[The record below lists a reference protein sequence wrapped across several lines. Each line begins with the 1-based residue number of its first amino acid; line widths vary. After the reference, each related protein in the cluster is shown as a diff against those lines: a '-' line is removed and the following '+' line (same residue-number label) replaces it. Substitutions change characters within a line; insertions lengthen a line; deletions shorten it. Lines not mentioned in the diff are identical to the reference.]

1 MAWGQWLHHF
11 GRIAVEYADTG
22 SDIKLDS
29 MKLPSAMILWGESLD
44 FYVTQME
51 GILGVFKL
59 IEKIKVGRFWTVVI
73 KIREK
78 IKAAVVDE
86 AHLIAEW

>member
-1 MAWGQWLHHF
+1 
-11 GRIAVEYADTG
+11 
-22 SDIKLDS
+22 
-29 MKLPSAMILWGESLD
+29 
-44 FYVTQME
+44 ME